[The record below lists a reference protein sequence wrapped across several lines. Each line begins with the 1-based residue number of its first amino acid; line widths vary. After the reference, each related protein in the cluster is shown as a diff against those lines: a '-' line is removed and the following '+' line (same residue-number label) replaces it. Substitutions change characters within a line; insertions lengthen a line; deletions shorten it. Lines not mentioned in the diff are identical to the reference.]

1 MILQLTIS
9 REQMGI
15 QPTTTYTRY
24 GCSLDIVKP
33 GLSVTPSTPNKR
45 ASCAIDFN
53 HPRLEAIAT
62 SELNE
67 EIIDIYFGR
76 IYRGRSAYQAAV
88 DGGYSGTEEEFN
100 KTLSNIDK
108 IKKEDLADGAVTTP
122 KIFSRAVTSEKIALQ
137 AVTAE
142 HIAPQSITEE
152 HLSQELLDKIND
164 DAGYVWAFAE
174 AQQQAVEEEK
184 TTTNI
189 YRR

>member
-1 MILQLTIS
+1 MELNVI
-9 REQMGI
+9 
-15 QPTTTYTRY
+15 YTRTTWNDAAEAINNNNLKINQAIEELRRQS
-24 GCSLDIVKP
+24 GVAGD
-33 GLSVTPSTPNKR
+33 GSVTTEKIADGAITTPKIYSR
-45 ASCAIDFN
+45 AV
-53 HPRLEAIAT
+53 T
-62 SELNE
+62 S
-67 EIIDIYFGR
+67 
-76 IYRGRSAYQAAV
+76 
-88 DGGYSGTEEEFN
+88 
-100 KTLSNIDK
+100 DK
-108 IKKEDLADGAVTTP
+108 IALLAIKEEHIAEGAVTTQ
-122 KIFSRAVTSEKIALQ
+122 KIYSRAVTSEKISEK